1 MNETA
6 IIYTYSSK

>member
-6 IIYTYSSK
+6 ISP